1 MPSNSLRFVLLK
13 ALFAELYKKCGFMTI
28 SNQNTYLPVEKLYN
42 GTVKVLGRT
51 FDMALRSHP
60 FVLQRKLILLCDLC
74 LSTPTKECIDNFA
87 QKLRHVKDNS
97 DLEIEG
103 VIAFI
108 NPLDSTLAC
117 YARALGVQALTY
129 HNNPILSPF
138 LNEIEL
144 LCGSYLIKNVTEQAV
159 YFFGDAF
166 AGFLQKYCP
175 LQYIESF
182 SLFKNGS
189 QIMFINIFNT
199 LASIRFSL
207 LGITSGGFLVHLFGT
222 EDCKFELEHNTEVI
236 CLLKTK
242 TKNGLNYK
250 ALCFK
255 NKDGAFTLSLPSGIS
270 KCALFNHK
278 HNISLISS
286 VLKTDCLKIE

>member
-28 SNQNTYLPVEKLYN
+28 SSQNTYLPTEKLYN
-42 GTVKVLGRT
+42 GTVNVLGKN
-51 FDMALRSHP
+51 FDIALRSHP
-60 FVLQRKLILLCDLC
+60 FMLQRKLIILCDLC
-74 LSTPTKECIDNFA
+74 LSTPTKECIDSFA
-87 QKLRHVKDNS
+87 QKLEFVKDNS
-97 DLEIEG
+97 NLEIEG

-144 LCGSYLIKNVTEQAV
+144 LCESYLLENVTEQAV
-159 YFFGDAF
+159 YFFGEAF
-166 AGFLQKYCP
+166 TGFLQKYCP

-182 SLFKNGS
+182 SFFKNGS
-189 QIMFINIFNT
+189 QIMFINIFNS
-199 LASIRFSL
+199 LVSIRFSL

-236 CLLKTK
+236 CQLKTK
-242 TKNGLNYK
+242 TKHGRNYK
-250 ALCFK
+250 ALCFT
-255 NKDGAFTLSLPSGIS
+255 NKDGAFALSLPDGIS
-270 KCALFNHK
+270 RCALFK
-278 HNISLISS
+278 HNNTISLISS
-286 VLKTDCLKIE
+286 VLKTDYLKIE